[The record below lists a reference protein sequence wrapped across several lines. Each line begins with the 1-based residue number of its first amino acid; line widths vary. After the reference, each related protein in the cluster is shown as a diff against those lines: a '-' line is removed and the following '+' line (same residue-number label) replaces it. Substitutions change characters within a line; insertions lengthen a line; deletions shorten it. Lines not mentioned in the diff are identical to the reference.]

1 MSITDSDIILQ
12 LRSLSDPMKPME
24 DKYALIDSLANLDIT
39 VFENNIR
46 VVMEVSQQLESK
58 CLEEGN
64 KDFCKVWMRLLRVI
78 SELSSYSYR
87 KGHIIRDYIKDVV
100 LNHYSKLDK
109 EEKLNLLSCVS
120 IIVKLYPELAIDLRE
135 KIHEI
140 VESEK
145 DIETLESIIGI
156 IGSAS
161 WVMPQLISDY
171 LDIFKKILESG
182 EIEDVEAK
190 YYEALSKVA
199 MRNYYVVKSIVGDV
213 ITQLYDKVT
222 LPKLIFLSNIEIPPD
237 HMDRAL
243 EIYNLLEVQY
253 RTLEKEEKLYALRVL
268 ANMAKNR
275 EFLEIQQ
282 KFANFLSDILTEEPD
297 DDIKNEIIRVVGL
310 PHWSEQI
317 DLGSLINNLVDIA
330 VSTTESEKI
339 RISAT
344 TSLFKMALLLSWPR
358 ERIIS
363 GFLDI
368 LFETGG
374 EDVKSFVLD
383 YIPMLTKLVK
393 SRARDVVHHLI
404 EVVGSVEEEDF
415 IRIKAADILVNMTKD
430 IYDILLDFTTE
441 IYDTWGILTEWSLRD
456 SLIKLA
462 GEILVKSNNP
472 KEELLEILISGLKDS
487 YIYVSSLTYLSILS
501 KRMPEKL
508 SKYVNEII
516 DAYSTIASVEKEL
529 MESNPD
535 EVYTEEYYMMVE
547 TPKRLIPR
555 ILVNIVMYDK
565 EQYDTV
571 VDYLLGELEREVNDL
586 ILREI
591 AYDLSRAYEI
601 DRKKFK
607 NIATKHLL
615 RKERLELLKQ
625 FGIIL

>member
-1 MSITDSDIILQ
+1 
-12 LRSLSDPMKPME
+12 
-24 DKYALIDSLANLDIT
+24 
-39 VFENNIR
+39 
-46 VVMEVSQQLESK
+46 
-58 CLEEGN
+58 
-64 KDFCKVWMRLLRVI
+64 
-78 SELSSYSYR
+78 
-87 KGHIIRDYIKDVV
+87 
-100 LNHYSKLDK
+100 
-109 EEKLNLLSCVS
+109 
-120 IIVKLYPELAIDLRE
+120 
-135 KIHEI
+135 
-140 VESEK
+140 
-145 DIETLESIIGI
+145 
-156 IGSAS
+156 
-161 WVMPQLISDY
+161 MPQLISDY
-171 LDIFKKILESG
+171 LDIFKKILESS
-182 EIEDVEAK
+182 EIKDVEAK

-199 MRNYYVVKSIVGDV
+199 TRNYYVVKSIVGEV

-275 EFLEIQQ
+275 EFLDIQQ
-282 KFANFLSDILTEEPD
+282 KFANFLSDILAEEPD

-317 DLGSLINNLVDIA
+317 DLGSLINNLVEIA

-344 TSLFKMALLLSWPR
+344 TSLFKIALLLSWPR

-383 YIPMLTKLVK
+383 YIPMLTKLVR

-404 EVVGSVEEEDF
+404 EIVGSVEEEDF

-430 IYDILLDFTTE
+430 IYDILLEFTTE

-472 KEELLEILISGLKDS
+472 KGELLDILISGLKDS

-508 SKYVNEII
+508 SNYVNEII

-571 VDYLLGELEREVNDL
+571 VDYLLGELEREVNEL

-601 DRKKFK
+601 DRKRFK